1 MYTRWPKGSWMRVQ
15 SGATLR
21 ALMDQKNFSTARL
34 GRYTDCSKSFIHR
47 LCTGEK
53 RSCSPKLAE
62 RIAEALD
69 VPIGLLFVLEASPVA
84 GRNISHRRGSAA

>member
-1 MYTRWPKGSWMRVQ
+1 MRVQ
-15 SGATLR
+15 SGETLR
-21 ALMDQKNFSTARL
+21 ALMNQKNFSTARL

-69 VPIGLLFVLEASPVA
+69 VPIGLLFVLEVSPDVGQNINGRVA
-84 GRNISHRRGSAA
+84 

>member
-1 MYTRWPKGSWMRVQ
+1 MRVQ

-21 ALMDQKNFSTARL
+21 ALMNQKNFSTARL

-69 VPIGLLFVLEASPVA
+69 VPIGLLFVLEVSPEVGQNINDRVAS
-84 GRNISHRRGSAA
+84 

>member
-1 MYTRWPKGSWMRVQ
+1 MRVQ
-15 SGATLR
+15 SGDTLR
-21 ALMDQKNFSTARL
+21 ALMNQKNFSTARL
-34 GRYTDCSKSFIHR
+34 GRYTECSKSFIHR

-69 VPIGLLFVLEASPVA
+69 VPIAILFVLETSPDVGQNINSKMAS
-84 GRNISHRRGSAA
+84 

>member
-1 MYTRWPKGSWMRVQ
+1 MN
-15 SGATLR
+15 
-21 ALMDQKNFSTARL
+21 QKNFSTARL

-53 RSCSPKLAE
+53 RSCTPKLAE

-69 VPIGLLFVLEASPVA
+69 VPIGLLFVLEVSPDVGQNITGRVAS
-84 GRNISHRRGSAA
+84 

>member
-1 MYTRWPKGSWMRVQ
+1 MTYTRWPKGSWMRVQ

-47 LCTGEK
+47 LCSGEK
-53 RSCSPKLAE
+53 RSCSPRLAA

-69 VPIGLLFVLEASPVA
+69 VPIGLLFVLETSSDN
-84 GRNISHRRGSAA
+84 GQNGNHRVSA

>member
-1 MYTRWPKGSWMRVQ
+1 MRVQ

-69 VPIGLLFVLEASPVA
+69 VPIEILFVLEASSDM
-84 GRNISHRRGSAA
+84 GRNIQSRRTVA

>member
-1 MYTRWPKGSWMRVQ
+1 
-15 SGATLR
+15 
-21 ALMDQKNFSTARL
+21 MDQKNFSTARL
-34 GRYTDCSKSFIHR
+34 GRYTECSKSFIHR

-69 VPIGLLFVLEASPVA
+69 VPIGLLFVLEESPDV
-84 GRNISHRRGSAA
+84 GRDIPKRKTTTDKVPV